1 MVQEREMS
9 MNKPHDVL
17 SGTIV
22 WVAPFYNRS
31 GYGVGA
37 RATVSALHRAGAR
50 IRIISVN
57 EVEAGI
63 DDCDLNLIKS
73 LETTPVIPPI
83 TAIVTHVP
91 SKAWLNIKLPE
102 PNLRIMA
109 TTFDSSAQGNQP
121 PAEWMAV
128 FEEMD
133 QVWLMSEKERKPFLS
148 AGLPSG
154 KVQVV
159 HWPHP
164 WLENP
169 LLPLPAP
176 KTSDQNKPFRL
187 LSIAMFQ
194 PRRRWDTLIEAYLE
208 EFNENENVE
217 LYLKVNYPSWH
228 PVPGKPRHDLQE
240 LIRSLR
246 QKTGSQATI
255 IIDEELGTRTGIVHL
270 IDSCNVYV
278 STDTTPTAP
287 VSEALVRQRLT
298 IMPDGL
304 LGISAEHYISITVD
318 PNAKLPV
325 TQDMLLYQPHHK
337 GTFMPQLHVGDVRNA
352 MRHAYNM
359 PLNERQAKVISASL
373 CVPGPADV
381 VPKVIK
387 TINDGWKYKALS
399 ESNKHTEKTIKRI
412 AWEGSQFVYHSL
424 ALINRELCLQLLDSG
439 HEISIIPYER
449 DQFGADAD
457 PRFTEISSRTNKPL
471 TGKADVHVR
480 HQWPPNLTPPPEG
493 RWVIIQPW
501 EFGSLPEEWVRVFST
516 QVDEM
521 WVPSNYVRQVYI
533 ESGVPAE
540 RVVVIPN
547 GVNPEKFHPGVK
559 PYSLKTQKKFKFL
572 FVGGTIHRKGI
583 DLLLQAYLDAFKGS
597 DDVCLVIKDMGGN
610 SFYSGQ
616 TLKTEIQRIQNSQES
631 PEIEYIDTMLSED
644 ELVGLY
650 TACNI
655 LVHPYRGEGFGLPI
669 LEAMA
674 CGVPAIVTNG
684 GACLDFCNS
693 SNSLLVKAVRK
704 QFKEKCIG
712 DRKTVGYPWM
722 FEVELDDLKDKMRY
736 ACNHPEEI
744 RALGK
749 EISQDVRD
757 NWTWAEAAGKI
768 TERIEYLKNTPIR
781 RYAGETGDS
790 TSEGLFHVAE
800 ELFQKGAYPEAIV
813 AYKKVIAGS
822 RHQQPLSDDNA
833 YLLDA
838 YHNLAMA
845 YASINQTEAAISTLK
860 RAIEWNDSDPALH
873 NNLGVMCFKSN
884 MHNDARACFEKA
896 LSIDTGYKEA
906 QKNLKKVA
914 KALA

>member
-1 MVQEREMS
+1 MS
-9 MNKPHDVL
+9 KQNDILH
-17 SGTIV
+17 GTIV

-73 LETTPVIPPI
+73 LETTPVVPPI
-83 TAIVTHVP
+83 TAIVSHVP
-91 SKAWLNIKLPE
+91 SKAWLGIKLPE

-109 TTFDSSAQGNQP
+109 TTFDSSAQGNVP
-121 PAEWMAV
+121 PPEWMSV
-128 FEEMD
+128 FQEMD
-133 QVWLMSEKERKPFLS
+133 QVWLQADSEQKAFLS
-148 AGLPSG
+148 AGLPPG
-154 KVQVV
+154 KIQIVT
-159 HWPHP
+159 WPHP

-169 LLPLPAP
+169 LVPPP
-176 KTSDQNKPFRL
+176 IHETSVQEKPFRF
-187 LSIAMFQ
+187 LSIAMFL

-208 EFNENENVE
+208 EFKDNENVE

-228 PVPGKPRHDLQE
+228 PVPGKPRQDLCE
-240 LIRSLR
+240 LINSLR
-246 QKTGSQATI
+246 LKTGSQTPITA
-255 IIDEELGTRTGIVHL
+255 DEELGTRAGIL
-270 IDSCNVYV
+270 RLMDSCNVYV
-278 STDTTPTAP
+278 STDTAATAP
-287 VSEALVRQRLT
+287 IAEARVRRRQVIL
-298 IMPDGL
+298 PDGL
-304 LGISAEHYISITVD
+304 GLGDTFVTIPVD
-318 PNAKLPV
+318 PHARFPL
-325 TQDMLLYQPHHK
+325 TQDMLQYQPHHK
-337 GTFMPQLHVGDVRNA
+337 DAFMPRLYVKDVRSA
-352 MRHAYNM
+352 LHRAYNM
-359 PLNERQAKVISASL
+359 TSDERSAMTTNAAGVRGPTDTIPALIQA
-373 CVPGPADV
+373 
-381 VPKVIK
+381 
-387 TINDGWKYKALS
+387 INAGWQYKALAS
-399 ESNKHTEKTIKRI
+399 HKHCVKTAAKIV
-412 AWEGSQFVYHSL
+412 WEGSQFVYHSL

-493 RWVIIQPW
+493 HWVIIQPW
-501 EFGSLPEEWVRVFST
+501 EFGSLPVEWVRVFST

-559 PYSLKTQKKFKFL
+559 PYSLKTQKKFKLL

-631 PEIEYIDTMLSED
+631 PEIEYIDTMLSEE

-674 CGVPAIVTNG
+674 CGMPAIVTNG
-684 GACLDFCNS
+684 GACLDFCHTK
-693 SNSLLVKAVRK
+693 NSLLVKAVRK

-722 FEVELDDLKDKMRY
+722 FEVEIDALKDKMRY

-757 NWTWAEAAGKI
+757 NWTWAGAAGKI

-822 RHQQPLSDDNA
+822 RHRQPPSDDDA

-884 MHNDARACFEKA
+884 RHNDARACFEKA